1 MQLPVN
7 RSPAKNRKCSYQL
20 TGHLQKIGDA
30 VTSLNEA
37 FTWFSTALVETLFQ
51 YLARVCIVTSCEAL
65 EYATHCTGV
74 CGVHSR
80 YTGILLQMKQPCNYD
95 CVQSEIT

>member
-7 RSPAKNRKCSYQL
+7 RSPAKNWKCSYQL

-37 FTWFSTALVETLFQ
+37 FTWFSTALVKTNLFVDD
-51 YLARVCIVTSCEAL
+51 LVLTWFLDTSFE
-65 EYATHCTGV
+65 
-74 CGVHSR
+74 
-80 YTGILLQMKQPCNYD
+80 NW
-95 CVQSEIT
+95 